1 MSEDVYC
8 RIIKINEKQYEMRS
22 NMKCPAYEMNNT
34 GFILDYFAR
43 DIHDVLNVN
52 KIKLQ
57 SIICSILFLI

>member
-1 MSEDVYC
+1 MREDVYC
-8 RIIKINEKQYEMRS
+8 RIIKINEKQYEMSISR
-22 NMKCPAYEMNNT
+22 MNNT

-43 DIHDVLNVN
+43 DIRDVLNVN